1 MAVKYTN
8 KKAGEDYEIY
18 RDDVHVATYDPTS
31 DDTTYTNGSDKYSGP
46 IGREVVVIQGSF
58 TDPPLTDWKL
68 PSEIPSPPFSKPK
81 ETFKLTNKII
91 ELEKLVLSLK
101 KEIVEL
107 EARATNSVTKSVN
120 PRYVDKVDLTGAPV
134 TSKYLGDLT
143 LDFIEWARNG
153 GMTEE
158 VFTRRYTGRIKDL
171 TYKG

>member
-8 KKAGEDYEIY
+8 KQAGEDYEIY

-58 TDPPLTDWKL
+58 TDPPPPELT
-68 PSEIPSPPFSKPK
+68 SEVSSPPPSKPK
-81 ETFKLTNKII
+81 ETLKLTNKII

-107 EARATNSVTKSVN
+107 EACANNGATKSVN

-143 LDFIEWARNG
+143 PDFIEWARNG

>member
-58 TDPPLTDWKL
+58 TYPPLTEL
-68 PSEIPSPPFSKPK
+68 TSEVSSPPFPKPK